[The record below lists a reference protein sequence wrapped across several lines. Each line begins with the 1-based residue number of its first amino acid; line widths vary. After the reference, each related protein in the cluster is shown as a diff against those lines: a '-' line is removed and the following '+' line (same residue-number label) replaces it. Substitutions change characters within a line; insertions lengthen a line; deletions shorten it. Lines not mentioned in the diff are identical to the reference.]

1 MQNILLIVD
10 HGFYLLGLTQ
20 YLGTMNRFD
29 VDTAITAD
37 DATDKIEASPPAL
50 VLLDPEMD
58 GKHGAKLLTYLRQHF
73 PKVPLILLVTHVD
86 PEQSIE
92 AMQAGVKAI
101 VLKDGDPEIMV
112 NAIGSVLSGGY
123 WFESNIT
130 QPALQYSMDKPK
142 RLTRSDELLTKREH
156 EIVDLVCL
164 GLRNRQIADQCSL
177 TEGTVKIHLNSIFRK
192 LSVTSRAELIVNRE
206 GMRAKK
212 TNYAI

>member
-20 YLGTMNRFD
+20 YLGSMNGFD
-29 VDTAITAD
+29 VETAITAD
-37 DATDKIEASPPAL
+37 DATDKIEASSPGL
-50 VLLDPEMD
+50 ILLDPQMD
-58 GKHGAKLLTYLRQHF
+58 GERGAKLLKYLRLHF
-73 PKVPLILLVTHVD
+73 PNIPIILLVTHVD

-92 AMQAGVKAI
+92 AMQTGVKGIA
-101 VLKDGDPEIMV
+101 VKDGDPEIMI
-112 NAIGSVLSGGY
+112 NAIKSVMSGGY
-123 WFESNIT
+123 WFESNVT
-130 QPALQYSMDKPK
+130 QPALQYSLDKPK
-142 RLTRSDELLTKREH
+142 RMTRSDELLTKREH

-212 TNYAI
+212 TNFAI

>member
-20 YLGTMNRFD
+20 YFGSINGFD
-29 VDTAITAD
+29 VETAITAD
-37 DATDKIEASPPAL
+37 DATDKIEATPPGL
-50 VLLDPEMD
+50 ILLDPKMD
-58 GKHGAKLLTYLRQHF
+58 GERGTKLLKYLRLHF
-73 PKVPLILLVTHVD
+73 PNIPVILLVTHID

-92 AMQAGVKAI
+92 AMQTGVKGIA
-101 VLKDGDPEIMV
+101 VKDGDPEIMI
-112 NAIGSVLSGGY
+112 NAIKSVMSGGY
-123 WFESNIT
+123 WFESNVT
-130 QPALQYSMDKPK
+130 QPALQYSLDKPK
-142 RLTRSDELLTKREH
+142 RMTRSDELLTKREH

>member
-20 YLGTMNRFD
+20 FLGSMRDFE
-29 VDTAITAD
+29 VETASTAD
-37 DATDKIEASPPAL
+37 EATDKIEAATPGL

-58 GKHGAKLLTYLRQHF
+58 GDRGAELLKFLRLHF
-73 PKVPLILLVTHVD
+73 PEIPVILFVTQVD

-92 AMQAGVKAI
+92 AMQIGVKGI
-101 VLKDGDPEIMV
+101 VLKDGDPDIMV
-112 NAIGSVLSGGY
+112 NAMSSVVSGGY

-130 QPALQYSMDKPK
+130 QPALQYSLDRPK

-192 LSVTSRAELIVNRE
+192 LNVASRAELIVNRE

-212 TNYAI
+212 ATFAI